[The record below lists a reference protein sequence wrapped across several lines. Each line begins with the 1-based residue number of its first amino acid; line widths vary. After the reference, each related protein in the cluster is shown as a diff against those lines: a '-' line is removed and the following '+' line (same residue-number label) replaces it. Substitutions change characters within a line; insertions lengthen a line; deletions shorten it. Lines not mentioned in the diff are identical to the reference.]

1 MRTYFTIKHLKNFV
15 ALLIAGILFFSST
28 AIGQSGNLD
37 QVRNGPKT
45 NPQKNFYK
53 TFDNPTWVNGNAGSS
68 DAHYTEGMS
77 IAYRSLLTGLTP
89 GTCYEYVIEY
99 DTYHGAMAIDYLTH
113 YQRLEP
119 HSPFGH
125 TAETIDPLI
134 FKSGSTEYKMH
145 VYNTDDQSFVAP
157 DNSGITSGSTL
168 DIHLQPTTSFNN
180 LPNAEK
186 VMTIFNGSLISL
198 NYDKQDPI
206 AISGNNNTASQVR
219 IIFTADHDSVVL
231 AWGGHIAS
239 RLDWG
244 NNTSTGKPLSAG
256 GISGSP
262 YHMRQISMKICGAAT
277 NLSGVGNQDRSLS
290 AAAVVPPPTCV
301 TVPSQTKCEEATSFT
316 FTIASPQAGATYS
329 WAFASNT
336 ANAAFQGGTNTG
348 TTVTIVPGSGGS
360 FTPGSFTFNIT
371 ASLNSINQLC
381 SNVATGTV
389 LATPSV
395 ATVYNPPG
403 CSDHTFTVDVPSPTI
418 GYTYSIDQ
426 PDNTDDFSSQTQTP
440 TVAGAIHFTG
450 LKAGDGFVVTVSN
463 TSGSVTCSGT
473 SDCGSSTNS
482 CASNNTATRLS
493 TETLVSNAIEPYNI
507 VLGSP
512 TKVSALPN
520 PFKDKIKFNIV
531 SAVSGFGSLELYN
544 LTGQRVAMVYEG
556 YVQAGKQLTKEFNAS
571 FGQRNAL
578 IYIFKVGDQKVS
590 GKLIGLK

>member
-1 MRTYFTIKHLKNFV
+1 MKTFSAFKKLKSV
-15 ALLIAGILFFSST
+15 TALFLICILFSLSS
-28 AIGQSGNLD
+28 IGQSGNLD
-37 QVRNGPKT
+37 QIRNGSAKTSGNPPKLDT
-45 NPQKNFYK
+45 CGKC
-53 TFDNPTWVNGNAGSS
+53 WVNGNAGASN
-68 DAHYTEGMS
+68 AHYTEGMS
-77 IAYRSLLTGLTP
+77 IPYRSLLTGLTA
-89 GTCYEYVIEY
+89 GNSYEYVIEY

-125 TAETIDPLI
+125 PAEVIKPLI
-134 FKSGSTEYKMH
+134 FVNGSVEYVMG
-145 VYNTDDQSFVAP
+145 V
-157 DNSGITSGSTL
+157 NSGPNTFGFLPPDSSLISTGSTL
-168 DIHLQPTTSFNN
+168 NIHGQPTKSFNL
-180 LPNAEK
+180 LPAAER
-186 VMTIFNGSLISL
+186 VMTIYNGTISALI
-198 NYDKQDPI
+198 YDKQDPI
-206 AISGNNNTASQVR
+206 AISGNNNTASRVR
-219 IIFTADHDSVVL
+219 IRFTASKDSVLL

-244 NNTSTGKPLSAG
+244 NSTSTGKSLSAA

-262 YHMRQISMKICGAAT
+262 YHMRQKSMNTYPGLVNIPI
-277 NLSGVGNQDRSLS
+277 GNQDRSLS

-316 FTIASPQAGATYS
+316 FTIASPQSGATYS

-336 ANAAFQGGTNTG
+336 ANAAFQGSNTG
-348 TTVTIVPGSGGS
+348 TTVTIIPGAGGS
-360 FTPGSFTFNIT
+360 FTPGSFTFDIT

-381 SNVATGTV
+381 SGVATGTV

-403 CSDHTFTVDVPSPTI
+403 CSEKTFTVDVTSPTI

-426 PDNTDDFSSQTQTP
+426 PDNDSDFSAQTQTP

-450 LKAGDGFVVTVSN
+450 LTAGDGFVVTVSN

-482 CASNNTATRLS
+482 CTSQTSAARTSS
-493 TETLVSNAIEPYNI
+493 GTLVAKNIESYNI

-520 PFKDKIKFNIV
+520 PFTDKIRFNLV
-531 SAVSGFGSLELYN
+531 SSVSGTGSLELYN
-544 LTGQRVAMVYEG
+544 ITGQKIALVFQG
-556 YVQAGKQLTKEFNAS
+556 YVQAGREFTKEYNAPL
-571 FGQRNAL
+571 GQRNTL

-590 GKLIGLK
+590 GKLVGLK

>member
-1 MRTYFTIKHLKNFV
+1 MRSSSTLKHLKS
-15 ALLIAGILFFSST
+15 LIGFIVIVLMSLS
-28 AIGQSGNLD
+28 GHSQSGNLD
-37 QVRNGPKT
+37 QVRNGPKA

-77 IAYRSLLTGLTP
+77 IPYRSLLTGLTP

-99 DTYHGAMAIDYLTH
+99 DTYHSAMAIDYLTH

-125 TAETIDPLI
+125 AAETIDPLI
-134 FKSGSTEYKMH
+134 FTSGSKEYKMR
-145 VYNTDDQSFVAP
+145 VFTTDDQGFEPPAS
-157 DNSGITSGSTL
+157 SGITTGSTL
-168 DIHLQPTTSFNN
+168 DIHLQPTASFNN
-180 LPNAEK
+180 LPNAER
-186 VMTIFNGSLISL
+186 VMTIYNGSLTSL
-198 NYDKQDPI
+198 HYDKQDQI
-206 AISGNNNTASQVR
+206 VISGNNNTATQVR
-219 IIFTADHDSVVL
+219 VIFTADRDSVVL
-231 AWGGHIAS
+231 AWGGHIGS

-244 NNTSTGKPLSAG
+244 NNPATGKPLSAG

-262 YHMRQISMKICGAAT
+262 YHMRQISMKICGAVS
-277 NLSGVGNQDRSLS
+277 NLSGIGNQDRSLS

-348 TTVTIVPGSGGS
+348 TTVTIVPAGGGS

-403 CSDHTFTVDVPSPTI
+403 CSEHTFTVDVPNPTI

-440 TVAGAIHFTG
+440 SVAGAIHFTG

-473 SDCGSSTNS
+473 SDCSTSTNS
-482 CASNNTATRLS
+482 CASNNTASKLS
-493 TETLVSNAIEPYNI
+493 TETLVAKNIEPYNI
-507 VLGSP
+507 VLGAP
-512 TKVSALPN
+512 TKVTAHPN
-520 PFKDKIKFNIV
+520 PFKDKIRFNLISSV
-531 SAVSGFGSLELYN
+531 TGFGSLELYN
-544 LTGQRVAMVYEG
+544 SMGQKIATVFEG
-556 YVQAGKQLTKEFNAS
+556 YVQAGRELTKEYNAQI
-571 FGQRNAL
+571 GERNAL